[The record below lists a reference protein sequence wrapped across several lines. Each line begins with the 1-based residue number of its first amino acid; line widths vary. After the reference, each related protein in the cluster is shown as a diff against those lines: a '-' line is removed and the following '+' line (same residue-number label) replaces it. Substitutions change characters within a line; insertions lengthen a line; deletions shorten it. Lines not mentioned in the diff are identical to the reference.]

1 MLRGIFGGSFDPV
14 HVGHLTVA
22 AAAAR
27 ALELGVVH
35 LVPACVQPFKTGREP
50 APAEHRIA
58 MLRLAVAGRAPL
70 VADDREIRRGG
81 VSYTVDTLGE
91 ISAEHPADRLCLL
104 VGADT
109 ARDFPQWRHAEE
121 IARLARV
128 VVLTR
133 PGVAAPSYPPIAD
146 VLEVPAVAVS
156 ATEVRARV
164 ARGESI
170 RGLVPDAVADYI
182 AEHGLYRTED

>member
-1 MLRGIFGGSFDPV
+1 MYRGIFGGSFDPV

-22 AAAAR
+22 ASAAR
-27 ALELGVVH
+27 ALNLGLVH

-50 APAEHRIA
+50 AAAEHRLA

-81 VSYTVDTLGE
+81 VSYTVDTLRE
-91 ISAEHPADRLCLL
+91 ISAEHPADRLCLM
-104 VGADT
+104 VGADA
-109 ARDFPQWRHAEE
+109 ARDLPQWRQAEE
-121 IARLARV
+121 IARLARI

-133 PGVAAPSYPPIAD
+133 PGVAAPSRPPIAD

-156 ATEVRARV
+156 ASEVRARV
-164 ARGESI
+164 TRGESI

>member
-1 MLRGIFGGSFDPV
+1 MYRGIFGGSFDPV

-22 AAAAR
+22 ASAAR
-27 ALELGVVH
+27 ALNLGLVH

-50 APAEHRIA
+50 AAAEHRLA

-81 VSYTVDTLGE
+81 VSYTVDTLRE
-91 ISAEHPADRLCLL
+91 ISAEHPADRLCLM

-109 ARDFPQWRHAEE
+109 ARDLPQWRQAEE
-121 IARLARV
+121 IARLARI

-133 PGVAAPSYPPIAD
+133 PGVAAPSRPPVAD

-156 ATEVRARV
+156 ASEVRARV
-164 ARGESI
+164 TRGESI